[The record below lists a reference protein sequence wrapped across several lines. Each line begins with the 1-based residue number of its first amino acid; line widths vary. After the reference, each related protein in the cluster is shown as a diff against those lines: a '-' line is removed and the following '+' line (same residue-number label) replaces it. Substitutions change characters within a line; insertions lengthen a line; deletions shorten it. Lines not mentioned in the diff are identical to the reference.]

1 MVTLYFTKQ
10 TKMLPARNFGGTLN
24 TADIV
29 TPFTDYSQ
37 WERKSS
43 RRALA
48 KPKAGDRITLPGP
61 VCAHGHVRKYPPGT
75 SDGYIPPQSSLQGK
89 PSSRILTKRPPRPR
103 ILEPSSIR
111 LLKVASYVLWIVWTG
126 DPSLLT
132 GSEVQTHH
140 CSVHLPVA
148 GSRSKKLFNR
158 ISTVPTTTVSSNL
171 FLVARQS

>member
-10 TKMLPARNFGGTLN
+10 SKMLSARNFGEALN

-48 KPKAGDRITLPGP
+48 KLKTGDRITLPGP

-75 SDGYIPPQSSLQGK
+75 SDGYIPAQSSLQGK

-111 LLKVASYVLWIVWTG
+111 LLKVASCVLWVVWTP
-126 DPSLLT
+126 DPPDWVWGSDSSLF
-132 GSEVQTHH
+132 
-140 CSVHLPVA
+140 CA
-148 GSRSKKLFNR
+148 
-158 ISTVPTTTVSSNL
+158 SSSC
-171 FLVARQS
+171 R